1 MTTTLIKIKTRIG
14 KNCITIGD
22 GQKIYQSIH
31 KSLSR
36 NTTVKLDF
44 SGVEVFAS
52 PFFNAAIGQLLKD
65 IDPEILNKHLKIESI
80 SPAGKNTLQRVIEN
94 SKKYYADSDYRESI
108 GALLRE
114 YSEAS

>member
-22 GQKIYQSIH
+22 GQKIYQSVH
-31 KSLSR
+31 KSLLR
-36 NTTVKLDF
+36 NSTVKLDF

-65 IDPEILNKHLKIESI
+65 IDSETLNRCLKIESI
-80 SPAGKNTLQRVIEN
+80 SPVGRDTLQRVIEN
-94 SKKYYADSDYRESI
+94 SKKFYGDPNYQRSI
-108 GALLRE
+108 GALLKE
-114 YSEAS
+114 YSEAG